1 MTRDYLR
8 RPAAP
13 RALVFRMFAALL
25 VFGLAGVG
33 AGLALIE
40 ERPAGGRFL
49 ELAGLMIL
57 GVVVPAFLFA
67 PRATRWRLWTGVA
80 AVAAAGVALL
90 GRAMG

>member
-1 MTRDYLR
+1 MPKDYLK

-25 VFGLAGVG
+25 VLGLAGVG
-33 AGLALIE
+33 AALALIE
-40 ERPAGGRFL
+40 ERPAGGRLL

-57 GVVVPAFLFA
+57 GVVGPVFLFA
-67 PRATRWRLWTGVA
+67 PRGTRWRVWTGVA

-90 GRAMG
+90 GRALG